1 MADKFANYLA
11 MDPESTN
18 KENTRHNEGKLS
30 SFDAMKKT
38 SWNHQQLQ
46 QYLSASGLDH
56 NLKKPAPVASW
67 SSSVLFNK
75 YANIG
80 SQDAHNATLGLSS
93 IGHVYNP
100 SSSLNNEMKY
110 GTASILT
117 NSSISGTQSIDLPL
131 QSTLGNNS
139 TAASKAILALQDKWK
154 ILEREN
160 GFLRELVATS
170 EQRSKHFEGVQHEL
184 ENIKIQHQNE
194 LQQCFGREKD
204 LENKLFNLEHEHK
217 QMAQYAEAWNERITM
232 LESSFNHLPSDKD
245 TMHSYKSSDFQVDPD
260 NYSNLVDKLEEY
272 EQMIFDLENQRNESL
287 TEVEQMKSRI
297 QNFSENMK
305 SSKTN
310 TKSNSSHNNELE
322 DKVKKAIKE
331 AKKLKD
337 QLFKQKKDY
346 ETKHNNFK
354 RRHKL
359 DIEGYKQ
366 ESQLK
371 EKDIERQKKEIE
383 KLRRKVGRNEIDSSQ
398 IVKAVVKHNFNSK
411 KPSVNIVNSAR
422 KVNNIW
428 KWDDENNYPPLRKVK
443 ARGLSSRRS
452 KSRDRT
458 SDSWSRKNQHLISA
472 RGKRSS
478 RSRSRH
484 KSSGIPLHRNK
495 SVSKV
500 SNDGSRKQLIVN
512 LEWPAKWNQDDNS
525 SIDHNMSRSMS
536 NEKPYAEAT
545 VSNLILYNYR
555 MIVKFIA
562 Q

>member
-1 MADKFANYLA
+1 
-11 MDPESTN
+11 
-18 KENTRHNEGKLS
+18 
-30 SFDAMKKT
+30 
-38 SWNHQQLQ
+38 
-46 QYLSASGLDH
+46 
-56 NLKKPAPVASW
+56 
-67 SSSVLFNK
+67 
-75 YANIG
+75 
-80 SQDAHNATLGLSS
+80 
-93 IGHVYNP
+93 
-100 SSSLNNEMKY
+100 
-110 GTASILT
+110 
-117 NSSISGTQSIDLPL
+117 
-131 QSTLGNNS
+131 
-139 TAASKAILALQDKWK
+139 
-154 ILEREN
+154 LEREN

-184 ENIKIQHQNE
+184 ENIKIQHKNE

-217 QMAQYAEAWNERITM
+217 QMAQYAEACNERITM
-232 LESSFNHLPSDKD
+232 LESSFNNLPSDKD

-422 KVNNIW
+422 KANNI
-428 KWDDENNYPPLRKVK
+428 
-443 ARGLSSRRS
+443 
-452 KSRDRT
+452 
-458 SDSWSRKNQHLISA
+458 
-472 RGKRSS
+472 
-478 RSRSRH
+478 
-484 KSSGIPLHRNK
+484 
-495 SVSKV
+495 
-500 SNDGSRKQLIVN
+500 
-512 LEWPAKWNQDDNS
+512 
-525 SIDHNMSRSMS
+525 
-536 NEKPYAEAT
+536 
-545 VSNLILYNYR
+545 
-555 MIVKFIA
+555 
-562 Q
+562 